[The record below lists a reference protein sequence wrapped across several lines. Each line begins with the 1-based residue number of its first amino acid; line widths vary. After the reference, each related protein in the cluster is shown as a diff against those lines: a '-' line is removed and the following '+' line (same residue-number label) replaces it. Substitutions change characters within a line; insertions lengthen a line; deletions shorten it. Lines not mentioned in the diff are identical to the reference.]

1 MKLYYSPGACSLAS
15 HICLA
20 ELNSVYEL
28 ESVDLK
34 NKKTINGNNDFYKM
48 NPKGAV
54 PCLKMD
60 NGEYLTE
67 GTAIMNYI
75 AQQKPEMN
83 LFPKFGTTEYY
94 RALEWMNY
102 VATEL
107 HRGFSPLW
115 GADKMFSTF
124 TNTVDAQTIQ
134 NFKQY
139 HTENLFKK
147 FDFINEKLGTNDYF
161 MGKNFTTVDAY
172 IFTILNWTKFLNI
185 DMTKWTNLNSFM
197 DRVYKRPAVQSAMK
211 LEGILK

>member
-28 ESVDLK
+28 EAVDLK
-34 NKKTINGNNDFYKM
+34 NKKTMNGSADFYQM

-75 AQQKPEMN
+75 AQQKTEMN
-83 LFPKFGTTEYY
+83 LFPKFGTSDYF

-102 VATEL
+102 IASDL

-115 GADKMFSTF
+115 GADKMFSSF
-124 TNTVDAQTIQ
+124 SSLSS
-134 NFKQY
+134 FR
-139 HTENLFKK
+139 KK
-147 FDFINEKLGTNDYF
+147 VNIFFIEYELCF
-161 MGKNFTTVDAY
+161 
-172 IFTILNWTKFLNI
+172 
-185 DMTKWTNLNSFM
+185 
-197 DRVYKRPAVQSAMK
+197 P
-211 LEGILK
+211 